1 MRLGLNAGY
10 SGATINLPIE
20 MIQEADRLGYHTVW
34 TAEAYGSDAV
44 TPLAWIG
51 ALTSRIRL
59 GTAIMQMPARTPA
72 MTAMTAMTLDQLSG
86 GRMLLGLGLSGPQ
99 VVEGW
104 HGLPYGKPLG
114 KTREYVDIVR
124 TILAREEPL
133 SHDGDAYQIPYRGDD
148 ATGLG
153 KPLKSILHG
162 RADIPIYLAAIGPKN
177 VELSA
182 EIADGWLPI
191 FFAPRHYETTY
202 KAHVNAGL
210 AKAGKSLDLFD
221 IAPSVPVVVSDDVD
235 AARNVIKPFLALYVG
250 GMGAKGKNFYF
261 DLVVRYGYADAAE
274 AIQTLYLA
282 GDKGAAAAAVP
293 DTLVNEIALCG
304 PKERIAERL
313 PLWQASPITTLNV
326 TVFDIDAVR
335 VMGELVL
342 DVNATRT
349 VLPTAPKEFTGATDS
364 QSDDPSHST
373 GAEDSMSTEAKSAA
387 IFDHMASRVAASP
400 SLVQSV
406 NALFQFQIT
415 GDPGGSWV
423 VDLKNG
429 DGDVRTGEVEGADC
443 TITMADDDFVAL
455 ANGKLNPMAAF
466 AQGKIKVNG
475 NPMLATKLQSLFS

>member
-1 MRLGLNAGY
+1 MRLGINAGY
-10 SGATINLPIE
+10 AGATINLPME
-20 MIQEADRLGYHTVW
+20 LIQEADRLGFHAVW

-51 ALTSRIRL
+51 AQTSQIRL

-104 HGLPYGKPLG
+104 HGQAYGKPLG
-114 KTREYVDIVR
+114 KTREYVSIVR
-124 TILAREEPL
+124 SILARKEPL
-133 SHDGDAYQIPYRGDD
+133 IHDGVAYQIPYRGDD

-177 VELSA
+177 VQLSA

-191 FFAPRHYETTY
+191 FFAPRHYNEAY
-202 KAHVNAGL
+202 KQHVDAGL
-210 AKAGKSLDLFD
+210 AKAGRSLDAFD
-221 IAPSVPVVVSDDVD
+221 IAPSVPVVVSDDVN
-235 AARNVIKPFLALYVG
+235 AARNAIKPFLALYVG
-250 GMGAKGKNFYF
+250 GMGAKGKNFYY

-274 AIQTLYLA
+274 EIQALYLT
-282 GDKGAAAAAVP
+282 GKKGEAATAVP
-293 DTLVNEIALCG
+293 DELVDEIALCG

-313 PLWQASPITTLNV
+313 PLWETSPITTLNM
-326 TVFDIDAVR
+326 TVFDIEAIR
-335 VMGELVL
+335 VMAELVL
-342 DVNATRT
+342 GVS
-349 VLPTAPKEFTGATDS
+349 PTNSVTHVADKVTIEEIASKPPDIS
-364 QSDDPSHST
+364 PST
-373 GAEDSMSTEAKSAA
+373 GAEDPMSTEPKSAS
-387 IFDHMASRVAASP
+387 IFDHMASRVAESP

-429 DGDVRTGEVEGADC
+429 DGDVRTGQVEGADC
-443 TITMADDDFVAL
+443 TITMADDDFVNL
-455 ANGKLNPMAAF
+455 AQGKLNPMAAF
-466 AQGKIKVNG
+466 AQGKIKVDG